1 MCTHDCVSIWQLI
14 ILFPLKKMILVPSL
28 KQLSHIMLKIQD
40 EIHSEH
46 QWTTWVWKWP
56 FLPLPKCTNCHRE
69 HDLNLC
75 IKFWRSYQ
83 PKKPL
88 VTCDIFHPSLRI
100 VSLRWPSSNSNFDN
114 PPGLKWRLNV
124 AWCHT
129 RSLYLSGLL
138 SSSHIFTYLHIL
150 NSNRWSQSLLTPA

>member
-1 MCTHDCVSIWQLI
+1 MIVYLFDSSLSFFLSKKWFWSQVQTTFTHHVENSRSD
-14 ILFPLKKMILVPSL
+14 P
-28 KQLSHIMLKIQD
+28 
-40 EIHSEH
+40 
-46 QWTTWVWKWP
+46 QWTWVNYMGLKMAYSRCP
-56 FLPLPKCTNCHRE
+56 NAQIVIGSTT
-69 HDLNLC
+69 NLC
-75 IKFWRSYQ
+75 IKFWGSYQ

-100 VSLRWPSSNSNFDN
+100 LSRIGDHLATQTLTTPRY
-114 PPGLKWRLNV
+114 KWRVNF